1 MNQLQEISFQFG
13 VIGIHHGQVK
23 RQEVRK
29 ISCPGH
35 KIGVKW
41 LPDVDELPVMLKTPL
56 SHLRVVEFKRL
67 KTILRKVENEF
78 LFEKISSRIFF
89 HDPSKGLTAE

>member
-1 MNQLQEISFQFG
+1 MAQKPLMG
-13 VIGIHHGQVK
+13 
-23 RQEVRK
+23 
-29 ISCPGH
+29 
-35 KIGVKW
+35 
-41 LPDVDELPVMLKTPL
+41 LP
-56 SHLRVVEFKRL
+56 EFKRL